1 MSMETAGKIQD
12 FFNTGPGILSAKMLR
27 DGARI
32 RISVDSDDYTLE
44 RANGELLV
52 KPGVSGKIDVTW
64 SMNKAAFDYVLAS
77 ASWEEVR
84 SRVQEV
90 SFYDDKEKQAKLHVD
105 MTDDQIADYSW
116 RGYHYWARRMGF
128 GL

>member
-1 MSMETAGKIQD
+1 METAGKIQD

-77 ASWEEVR
+77 SSWEEIR

-90 SFYDDKEKQAKLHVD
+90 SFYDNKEKQAKLHVD
-105 MTDDQIADYSW
+105 MTDDEIADYSW

>member
-12 FFNTGPGILSAKMLR
+12 FFNSGPGILSAKMLR

-32 RISVDSDDYTLE
+32 KISIANEDYTLE
-44 RANGELLV
+44 RTNGELQV
-52 KPGVSGKIDVTW
+52 NPGVSGEIDVTW
-64 SMNKAAFDYVLAS
+64 SMNKAAFDYIIAS
-77 ASWEEVR
+77 TSWEEIR
-84 SRVQEV
+84 KRVQEV
-90 SFYDDKEKQAKLHVD
+90 SFYPNEEKNAKLHVD

>member
-44 RANGELLV
+44 RTNGELQV

-64 SMNKAAFDYVLAS
+64 SMNRAAFDYILAS
-77 ASWEEVR
+77 SGWEEVR

-90 SFYDDKEKQAKLHVD
+90 SFYDNKEKQAKLHVD
-105 MTDDQIADYSW
+105 MTDDEIADYSW

>member
-44 RANGELLV
+44 RANGELQV
-52 KPGVSGKIDVTW
+52 KPGVFGKIDVTW
-64 SMNKAAFDYVLAS
+64 SMNRAAFDYVLAS
-77 ASWEEVR
+77 SGWEEVR

-90 SFYDDKEKQAKLHVD
+90 SFYDNKEKQAKLHVD
-105 MTDDQIADYSW
+105 MTDDEIADYSW

>member
-1 MSMETAGKIQD
+1 METAGKIQD
-12 FFNTGPGILSAKMLR
+12 FFIQGPGILSAKMLR

-32 RISVDSDDYTLE
+32 KIDVDGDDYTLE
-44 RANGELLV
+44 VAEEKLQV
-52 KPGVSGKIDVTW
+52 KPGVVGKIDVTW
-64 SMNKAAFDYVLAS
+64 SMNKAAFDYVFS
-77 ASWEEVR
+77 SKSWDEVR

-90 SFYDDKEKQAKLHVD
+90 SFYPNEEKNAKLHVD
-105 MTDDQIADYSW
+105 MTDDEISDYSW

>member
-1 MSMETAGKIQD
+1 MSMEIAGKIQD
-12 FFNTGPGILSAKMLR
+12 FFNNGPGILSAKMLR
-27 DGARI
+27 DGAKI
-32 RISVDSDDYTLE
+32 KISIDSDDYTLE
-44 RANGELLV
+44 RTNGELQV

-64 SMNKAAFDYVLAS
+64 TMNRAAFDYVFS
-77 ASWEEVR
+77 SMSWEEVR

-90 SFYDDKEKQAKLHVD
+90 SFFPTQEKNAKLHVD
-105 MTDDQIADYSW
+105 MTDDEIADYSW